1 MYRQSIAAFLT
12 STFLATGFAGAAFAA
27 AASVQIDSDD
37 IGGVVMGAKGPE
49 AGVWVIAE
57 TLDLPTKFSR
67 VVATDDRGRYVIP
80 DLPKANYEV
89 WVRGYGLVDS
99 AKIKSAPGKLVDHK
113 AVTAPDAK
121 SAAQYY
127 PANYWYAMLE
137 VPAKSEFPGTGPKG
151 NGIAPNIATQE
162 QWLDRIKT
170 SGCQTCHQL
179 GNKATRELP
188 ESLKHLD
195 TMEAWAKRIE
205 AGQAGGN
212 MVNGITNL
220 GRTRALQ
227 MFADWTDR
235 ITKGEVPFAQPERP
249 TGIERGIVVTSWDY
263 SDSSKY
269 MHDAVS
275 TDKRN
280 PTVNANGPI
289 FGAPELSSD
298 NMAGLDPVTNTA
310 FEVATPVRDP
320 LSPIIAQ
327 QKVHG
332 PSPYFGEGIIWDS
345 KTSPHSSMYDHKGRL
360 WTAAAIRP
368 RDNAAWCSSKDH
380 PSAKLVPLKTSGRQV
395 NVYDPKTKKFTLIDT
410 CYGTHHVMFAEDANH
425 TLWFSGGGEVAGW
438 FNTKLYDE
446 TGDEQKAQGW
456 TAFVLDNN
464 GNGKR
469 DEGYTEIGA
478 PADPAKDRRVRTG
491 FYSVIENPVDKSI
504 WGSVNQFP
512 GALVRLELGSNP
524 PATALTEVFEPPY
537 QHPDPAQRGYTPRGI
552 DVDRNGVVWTN
563 LTGSSH
569 LAGFDRRKCKGPL
582 NGPTATG
589 QHCPEGWKLYALP
602 GPNFKNVN
610 EPGSAVAS
618 YLLWVD
624 QFNTFGMGENV
635 PMIIGNGA
643 DAIYALDKTEKLV
656 TLRVPYP
663 MSFYAKGMDGRID
676 DPKTGWK
683 GRGLWASSGT
693 RAPWHV
699 EGGLGEKPKLHKF
712 QLRPDP
718 LAH

>member
-1 MYRQSIAAFLT
+1 MYKRSIAAFLT
-12 STFLATGFAGAAFAA
+12 STFLVTSAGAAFAA
-27 AASVQIDSDD
+27 SASVQIDSDD
-37 IGGVVMGAKGPE
+37 IGGVVMGPKGPE

-57 TLDLPTKFSR
+57 TTDLPTKFSR

-99 AKIKSAPGKLVDHK
+99 AKITAAPGKLLDHK
-113 AVTAPDAK
+113 AVVAPDAK
-121 SAAQYY
+121 AAAQYY

-137 VPAKSEFPGTGPKG
+137 IPPKSDFPGTGPNG
-151 NGIAPNIATQE
+151 NGIAPTILTQE
-162 QWLDRIKT
+162 QWIDRVKT

-179 GNKATRELP
+179 GNKATREIP
-188 ESLKHLD
+188 DSLKHVNS
-195 TMEAWAKRIE
+195 MEAWAKRIE

-220 GRTRALQ
+220 GRQRALQ
-227 MFADWTDR
+227 MYANWTDR
-235 ITKGEVPFAQPERP
+235 IADGEVPFAQPERP
-249 TGIERGIVVTSWDY
+249 SGIERGIVVTTWDY

-269 MHDAVS
+269 MHDAIS

-298 NMAGLDPVTNTA
+298 KLAGLDPVTHTA
-310 FEVATPVRDP
+310 FEVDVPLRDP
-320 LSPIIAQ
+320 NSPIVAP
-327 QKVHG
+327 QKVTG
-332 PSPYFGEGIIWDS
+332 PSPYFGEGLIWDS
-345 KTSPHSSMYDHKGRL
+345 KTNPHSSMYDEKGRL
-360 WTAAAIRP
+360 WTAAIIRP
-368 RDNAAWCSSKDH
+368 RDNPRFCMSPDH
-380 PSAKLVPLKTSGRQV
+380 PSAKLFPLKTSGRQV
-395 NVYDPKTKKFTLIDT
+395 NVYDPKTKKFTLVDT
-410 CYGTHHVMFAEDANH
+410 CFGTHHVMFADDAND

-438 FNTKLYDE
+438 FSTKVFDE

-456 TAFVLDNN
+456 TAFILDSN

-469 DEGYTEIGA
+469 DEGYTELGA
-478 PADPAKDRRVRTG
+478 PVDPAKDRRVRAG

-504 WGSVNQFP
+504 WGSFSAFP
-512 GALVRLELGSNP
+512 GLLVRLDLGANP
-524 PATALTEVFEPPY
+524 PATALTEIFEPPLNNPNAPV
-537 QHPDPAQRGYTPRGI
+537 QGYTTRGI
-552 DVDRNGVVWTN
+552 DADRNGVIWTN

-569 LAGFDRRKCKGPL
+569 LASFDRRKCKGPL

-589 QHCPEGWKLYALP
+589 QHCPEGWKLYTLP
-602 GPNFKNVN
+602 GPNFKGLDQS
-610 EPGSAVAS
+610 GSAVAS
-618 YLLWVD
+618 YLMWVD

-643 DAIYALDKTEKLV
+643 DAIYALDKNEKLV